1 MACLLC
7 WLSIEIRRYREDHRV
22 MVDAAESGGTAHFTA
37 REPKWLWSK
46 FGHDIAK
53 KGTSL
58 ILSDSDVSDSQI
70 AGLGSLSHLG
80 GLYLDRT
87 PVTNKGL
94 VCLKNLDGLIAL
106 GLQRTKVTE
115 LPCLSHMKQLV
126 ELDLSFS
133 KVSTLDLTG
142 LESLRKLSL
151 RETMISDETVA
162 AFPPLPELSNLDI
175 SCMPGRNPRVT
186 DKGIRAITKE
196 NFPKLKTLY
205 IYDCGISDRE
215 ISRLKAEF
223 PMLKIIR

>member
-1 MACLLC
+1 
-7 WLSIEIRRYREDHRV
+7 
-22 MVDAAESGGTAHFTA
+22 
-37 REPKWLWSK
+37 
-46 FGHDIAK
+46 
-53 KGTSL
+53 
-58 ILSDSDVSDSQI
+58 
-70 AGLGSLSHLG
+70 
-80 GLYLDRT
+80 
-87 PVTNKGL
+87 
-94 VCLKNLDGLIAL
+94 
-106 GLQRTKVTE
+106 
-115 LPCLSHMKQLV
+115 MKQLV